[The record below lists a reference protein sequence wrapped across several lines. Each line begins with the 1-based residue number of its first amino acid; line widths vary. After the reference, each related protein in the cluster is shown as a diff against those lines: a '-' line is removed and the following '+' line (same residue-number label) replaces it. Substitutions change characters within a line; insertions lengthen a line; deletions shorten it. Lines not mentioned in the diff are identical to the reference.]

1 MSEEHIDYSD
11 DPLLLSKRAPELSA
25 KTPIIAWQM
34 VFITLMCLIVI
45 ASAVWYPW
53 TLAKIFI
60 AFCTIFYLLST
71 VYKLVLMRY
80 AISHLAEIQIS
91 EEELRCLRD
100 DELPVYSILV
110 PMYHE
115 AETVSDIVTAIKQL
129 DYPQDKLD
137 VQLVLEE
144 DDTETQNTVNQ
155 IELPANIR
163 VTLVPASLPRTKPKA
178 CNVALARARGKYLVI
193 YDAEDRPE
201 TDQLRKAVAAFQ
213 RLPSEVICLQSKLNY
228 YNQRQNLLAR
238 WFTIEYSTWF
248 DLFLPGLSKSNGMI
262 PLGGTSNHFITEKL
276 KELIGWDAYN
286 VTEDCDL
293 GVRIYRAGYKSRML
307 NTTTWEEA
315 CCLLP
320 YWLRQRTRWLKG
332 YIQTYLVHMRQP
344 FRFIKEAGIVNFFH
358 FHALIAGVVFA
369 CLINPLYWVLAL
381 TWFCFRVE
389 AMVELF
395 PFWIFAIG
403 ALCLFVGNFV
413 FVYTGAVGTFNRR
426 YYDLVKYSLLSPIY
440 WIMMSYCGW
449 RALLQFFGKPFLW
462 EKTRHGLAIHIDRN
476 A

>member
-1 MSEEHIDYSD
+1 MSIKSVDYSD
-11 DPLLLSKRAPELSA
+11 DPLLLSKLAPELSA
-25 KTPIIAWQM
+25 KTPIITWQI
-34 VFITLMCLIVI
+34 VFIILMCLIVI
-45 ASAVWYPW
+45 AGAVWYPW

-80 AISHLAEIQIS
+80 AILHLAEIQIS
-91 EEELRCLRD
+91 EKELRCLRD
-100 DELPVYSILV
+100 DELPVYSILI

-115 AETVSDIVTAIKQL
+115 AETVSDIVTSIKQL

-144 DDTETQNTVNQ
+144 DDAETRNAVNQ
-155 IELPANIR
+155 MKLPANIR
-163 VTLVPASLPRTKPKA
+163 VTVVPVSFPRTKPKA
-178 CNVALARARGKYLVI
+178 CNVALAHARGKYLVI

-201 TDQLRKAVAAFQ
+201 PDQLRKAVAAF
-213 RLPSEVICLQSKLNY
+213 RSLPSEVICLQSKLNY
-228 YNQRQNLLAR
+228 YNRHQNLLSR
-238 WFTIEYSTWF
+238 WFTIEYSSWF

-332 YIQTYLVHMRQP
+332 YIQTYLVHMRHP
-344 FRFIKEAGIVNFFH
+344 FRFIREVGVVNFVH

-369 CLINPLYWVLAL
+369 CLINPLYWILAL
-381 TWFCFRVE
+381 TWFFFRVE
-389 AMVELF
+389 AMIDLF

-403 ALCLFVGNFV
+403 ALCLFVGNFI
-413 FVYTGAVGTFNRR
+413 FVYAGAVATFKRR

-449 RALLQFFGKPFLW
+449 RALLQFFGNPFLW
-462 EKTRHGLAIHIDRN
+462 EKTRHGLATHVDQS

>member
-1 MSEEHIDYSD
+1 MFIKADEYSE
-11 DPLLLSKRAPELSA
+11 DPLLLSKRAPELTA
-25 KTPIIAWQM
+25 KIPIITWQM
-34 VFITLMCLIVI
+34 VFIIFLSLVI
-45 ASAVWYPW
+45 IAGAIWYPW
-53 TLAKIFI
+53 CIAKTFI

-71 VYKLVLMRY
+71 VYKFILMRH
-80 AISHLAEIQIS
+80 AISHQAEIQIS
-91 EEELRCLRD
+91 EEELNRLKND
-100 DELPVYSILV
+100 DLPDYSILV

-115 AETVSDIVTAIKQL
+115 AESVADIVIAIKQL
-129 DYPQDKLD
+129 DYPEDKLD

-144 DDTETQNTVNQ
+144 DDMETLNAVNQ
-155 IELPANIR
+155 TKLPANIR
-163 VTLVPASLPRTKPKA
+163 VTLVPPSLPRTKPKA

-201 TDQLRKAVAAFQ
+201 PDQLRKAVAAFR
-213 RLPSEVICLQSKLNY
+213 RLPSNIICLQSKLNY
-228 YNQRQNLLAR
+228 YNPRQNLLSR

-248 DLFLPGLSKSNGMI
+248 DLFLPGLSKCGGMI
-262 PLGGTSNHFITEKL
+262 PLGGTSNHFVTDKL
-276 KELIGWDAYN
+276 KELMGWDAYN

-315 CCLLP
+315 CCVLP
-320 YWLRQRTRWLKG
+320 YWIRQRTRWLKG
-332 YIQTYLVHMRQP
+332 YIQTYLVHMRHP
-344 FRFIKEAGIVNFFH
+344 LRFIKDVGIINFLH

-369 CLINPLYWVLAL
+369 CLINPLYWILAL

-413 FVYTGAVGTFNRR
+413 FVYAGAVGTFKRR
-426 YYDLVKYSLLSPIY
+426 YYDLVKYSLLSPLY

-449 RALLQFFGKPFLW
+449 RALLQFFANPFLW
-462 EKTRHGLAIHIDRN
+462 EKTRHGLATYVEPN
-476 A
+476 S